1 MNRFMKYAAAA
12 LAAAT
17 AVSTLGG
24 CEQLEQK
31 TPEDTVAV
39 TFGDT
44 NIMLDEVTYMIRSME
59 YTYESYFGSNI
70 CSNDMG
76 DGSGMTVGD
85 YIKQMSLSQL
95 RQTLVLNEYAEQ
107 NGIEL
112 SDAQKAKVDDAI
124 EKLKEEGED
133 YLNAVGATDE
143 LIEKTYTENAIANL
157 VYMDLVADVDTTV
170 GDDEFLRKKIAYVKL
185 TPSELTETTAAE
197 EGTTVTETESGS
209 EEEASSEAGSSEET
223 SEAGS
228 EEASSE
234 NASDEAASSEVASDE
249 ADSTEEAST
258 EKETETSTE
267 VATETETE
275 TESASDTEVVT
286 EVATEAES
294 ESESNTESDT
304 ESDTEVSNGSE
315 ESTEAETLSEEE
327 QERQDAMN
335 DAADKILKE
344 FEDGS
349 DAADFISDY
358 QNDSHFTA
366 TNSEISISEEGTAV
380 YNAAAWAL
388 STDECTIYN
397 SDDGSIYII
406 RCLDDNDEEARQ
418 SAIDSEIES
427 RKTAL
432 FEEKYSEIQDA
443 SSKFKVDQDVIDTIR
458 FTTPVYVAPTEE
470 DTTEETT
477 ENASEEAS
485 SEDASSEEASSE
497 SESESSSEEVTEESA
512 EKNTESES
520 ESEKE
525 STSEA
530 ETK

>member
-1 MNRFMKYAAAA
+1 MNRIMKYAAAA

-24 CEQLEQK
+24 CEQLEK
-31 TPEDTVAV
+31 KAPEDTVAV
-39 TFGDT
+39 SFGDT

-70 CSNDMG
+70 CGNDMG

-95 RQTLVLNEYAEQ
+95 RQTLVLNEYAKK

-112 SDAQKAKVDDAI
+112 SDDQKAKVDEAI
-124 EKLKEEGED
+124 EKLQTESED
-133 YLNAVGATDE
+133 YLDAVGATDE

-185 TPSELTETTAAE
+185 TPSELTETTAANEATTEVSSDEDSSE
-197 EGTTVTETESGS
+197 EASSIENTEAESESASKDVTTST
-209 EEEASSEAGSSEET
+209 EEASSEKAST
-223 SEAGS
+223 EAVS
-228 EEASSE
+228 TEEASSE
-234 NASDEAASSEVASDE
+234 NVSELSS
-249 ADSTEEAST
+249 EAST
-258 EKETETSTE
+258 E
-267 VATETETE
+267 
-275 TESASDTEVVT
+275 D
-286 EVATEAES
+286 
-294 ESESNTESDT
+294 
-304 ESDTEVSNGSE
+304 
-315 ESTEAETLSEEE
+315 STEAETLSEEE

-344 FEDGS
+344 FEEGN

-366 TNSEISISEEGTAV
+366 TNSEISISEDGTAV

-388 STDECTIYN
+388 ATDECTVYR

-432 FEEKYSEIQDA
+432 FSEKYAEIQDD
-443 SSKFKVDQDVIDTIR
+443 SSKFKVDEDVIDTIR
-458 FTTPVYVAPTEE
+458 FTTPVYVAPSE
-470 DTTEETT
+470 EET
-477 ENASEEAS
+477 SESETSGEETSESETGEKESTKEEKSSESDESEEAVSEAS
-485 SEDASSEEASSE
+485 SE
-497 SESESSSEEVTEESA
+497 EES
-512 EKNTESES
+512 K
-520 ESEKE
+520 
-525 STSEA
+525 
-530 ETK
+530 

>member
-1 MNRFMKYAAAA
+1 MNRIMKYAAAA

-24 CEQLEQK
+24 CEQLEK
-31 TPEDTVAV
+31 KAPEDTVAV
-39 TFGDT
+39 SFGDT

-70 CSNDMG
+70 CGNDMG

-95 RQTLVLNEYAEQ
+95 RQTLVLNEYAKK

-112 SDAQKAKVDDAI
+112 SDDQKAKVDEAI
-124 EKLKEEGED
+124 EKLQTESED
-133 YLNAVGATDE
+133 YLDAVGATDE

-197 EGTTVTETESGS
+197 EATTEV
-209 EEEASSEAGSSEET
+209 SSDEDS
-223 SEAGS
+223 S
-228 EEASSE
+228 EEASSIE
-234 NASDEAASSEVASDE
+234 N
-249 ADSTEEAST
+249 
-258 EKETETSTE
+258 
-267 VATETETE
+267 
-275 TESASDTEVVT
+275 
-286 EVATEAES
+286 TEAES
-294 ESESNTESDT
+294 ESASKDVTTSTEEAS
-304 ESDTEVSNGSE
+304 SE
-315 ESTEAETLSEEE
+315 KASTEAVSTGEASSENVSELSSEASTEDSTEVETLSEEE

-344 FEDGS
+344 FEEGN

-366 TNSEISISEEGTAV
+366 TNSEISISEDGTAV
-380 YNAAAWAL
+380 YNASAWAL
-388 STDECTIYN
+388 ATDECTVYR

-432 FEEKYSEIQDA
+432 FSEKYAEIQDD
-443 SSKFKVDQDVIDTIR
+443 SSKFKVDEDVIDTIR
-458 FTTPVYVAPTEE
+458 FTTPVYVAPSE
-470 DTTEETT
+470 EET
-477 ENASEEAS
+477 SESETSGEETSESETGEKESTKEEKSSESDESEEVVSEAS
-485 SEDASSEEASSE
+485 SE
-497 SESESSSEEVTEESA
+497 EES
-512 EKNTESES
+512 K
-520 ESEKE
+520 
-525 STSEA
+525 
-530 ETK
+530 

>member
-1 MNRFMKYAAAA
+1 MNRIMKYAAAA

-24 CEQLEQK
+24 CEQLEK
-31 TPEDTVAV
+31 KAPEDTVAV
-39 TFGDT
+39 SFGDT

-70 CSNDMG
+70 CGNDMG

-95 RQTLVLNEYAEQ
+95 RQTLVLNEYAKK

-112 SDAQKAKVDDAI
+112 SDDQKAKVDEAI
-124 EKLKEEGED
+124 EKLQTESED
-133 YLNAVGATDE
+133 YLEAVGATDE

-185 TPSELTETTAAE
+185 TPSELTETTAADE
-197 EGTTVTETESGS
+197 ATTEVSSDEDSS
-209 EEEASSEAGSSEET
+209 EEASSIENTEAESESASKDVTT
-223 SEAGS
+223 ST

-234 NASDEAASSEVASDE
+234 NASTDAASTE
-249 ADSTEEAST
+249 AVSTEEASSENVSELSSEAST
-258 EKETETSTE
+258 EDSTE
-267 VATETETE
+267 V
-275 TESASDTEVVT
+275 
-286 EVATEAES
+286 
-294 ESESNTESDT
+294 
-304 ESDTEVSNGSE
+304 
-315 ESTEAETLSEEE
+315 ETLSEEE

-344 FEDGS
+344 FEEGN

-366 TNSEISISEEGTAV
+366 TNSEISISEDGTAV
-380 YNAAAWAL
+380 YNASAWAL
-388 STDECTIYN
+388 ATDECTVYR

-432 FEEKYSEIQDA
+432 FSEKYAEIQDD
-443 SSKFKVDQDVIDTIR
+443 SSKFKVDEDVIDTIR
-458 FTTPVYVAPTEE
+458 FTTPVYIAPSE
-470 DTTEETT
+470 EET
-477 ENASEEAS
+477 SESETGEEESTKEEKSSESDESEEAVSEAS
-485 SEDASSEEASSE
+485 SE
-497 SESESSSEEVTEESA
+497 EES
-512 EKNTESES
+512 K
-520 ESEKE
+520 
-525 STSEA
+525 
-530 ETK
+530 

>member
-1 MNRFMKYAAAA
+1 MNRIMKYAAAA
-12 LAAAT
+12 LVAAT

-24 CEQLEQK
+24 CEQLEK
-31 TPEDTVAV
+31 KAPEDTVAV
-39 TFGDT
+39 SFGDT

-70 CSNDMG
+70 CGNDMG

-95 RQTLVLNEYAEQ
+95 RQTLVLNEYAKK

-112 SDAQKAKVDDAI
+112 SDDQKAKVDEAI
-124 EKLKEEGED
+124 EKLQTESED
-133 YLNAVGATDE
+133 YLDAVGATDE

-185 TPSELTETTAAE
+185 TPSELTETTAADEATTEVSSDEDSSE
-197 EGTTVTETESGS
+197 EASSIENTEAESESASKDVTTST
-209 EEEASSEAGSSEET
+209 EEASSEKAST
-223 SEAGS
+223 EAVS
-228 EEASSE
+228 TEEASSE
-234 NASDEAASSEVASDE
+234 NVSELSS
-249 ADSTEEAST
+249 EAST
-258 EKETETSTE
+258 EDSTE
-267 VATETETE
+267 V
-275 TESASDTEVVT
+275 
-286 EVATEAES
+286 
-294 ESESNTESDT
+294 
-304 ESDTEVSNGSE
+304 
-315 ESTEAETLSEEE
+315 ETLSEEE

-344 FEDGS
+344 FEEGN
-349 DAADFISDY
+349 DAADFISDC

-366 TNSEISISEEGTAV
+366 TNSEISISEDGTAV

-388 STDECTIYN
+388 ATDECTVYR

-432 FEEKYSEIQDA
+432 FSEKYAEIQDD
-443 SSKFKVDQDVIDTIR
+443 SSKFKVDEDVIDTIR
-458 FTTPVYVAPTEE
+458 FTTPVYVAPSE
-470 DTTEETT
+470 EETSESET
-477 ENASEEAS
+477 NGEETSESETNGEETSESETGGEKTSENETSEEESVKAENSSESDESEEAVSEAS
-485 SEDASSEEASSE
+485 SE
-497 SESESSSEEVTEESA
+497 EES
-512 EKNTESES
+512 K
-520 ESEKE
+520 
-525 STSEA
+525 
-530 ETK
+530 

>member
-1 MNRFMKYAAAA
+1 MNRIMKYAAAA

-24 CEQLEQK
+24 CEQLEK
-31 TPEDTVAV
+31 KAPEDTVAV
-39 TFGDT
+39 SFGDT

-95 RQTLVLNEYAEQ
+95 RQTLVLNEYAKK

-112 SDAQKAKVDDAI
+112 SDDQKAKVDEAI
-124 EKLKEEGED
+124 EKLQTEAED
-133 YLNAVGATDE
+133 YLDAVGATDE

-185 TPSELTETTAAE
+185 TPSELTETTAAAEVTTEASSE
-197 EGTTVTETESGS
+197 EESSEEVSSIENTESES
-209 EEEASSEAGSSEET
+209 ASKDATTSTEEASSEKASTKAVST
-223 SEAGS
+223 

-234 NASDEAASSEVASDE
+234 KASELSSED
-249 ADSTEEAST
+249 
-258 EKETETSTE
+258 
-267 VATETETE
+267 
-275 TESASDTEVVT
+275 
-286 EVATEAES
+286 
-294 ESESNTESDT
+294 
-304 ESDTEVSNGSE
+304 
-315 ESTEAETLSEEE
+315 STEAETLSEEE

-335 DAADKILKE
+335 DAADKILKA
-344 FEDGS
+344 FEEGN

-366 TNSEISISEEGTAV
+366 TNSEISISEDGTAV

-388 STDECTIYN
+388 ATDECTVYR

-427 RKTAL
+427 RKTSL
-432 FEEKYSEIQDA
+432 FSEKYAEIQND
-443 SSKFKVDQDVIDTIR
+443 SSKFKVDEDVIDTIR
-458 FTTPVYVAPTEE
+458 FTTPVYVAPSE
-470 DTTEETT
+470 EETSESET
-477 ENASEEAS
+477 SGEEISESETGEEEISESETSEEESTKA
-485 SEDASSEEASSE
+485 EKSSE
-497 SESESSSEEVTEESA
+497 SEETKEAVSETSSQ
-512 EKNTESES
+512 
-520 ESEKE
+520 SEKE
-525 STSEA
+525 S
-530 ETK
+530 K

>member
-1 MNRFMKYAAAA
+1 MNRIMKYAAAA

-24 CEQLEQK
+24 CEQLEK
-31 TPEDTVAV
+31 KAPEDTVAV
-39 TFGDT
+39 SFGDT
-44 NIMLDEVTYMIRSME
+44 NIMLDEITYMIRSME

-70 CSNDMG
+70 CGNDMG

-95 RQTLVLNEYAEQ
+95 RQTLVLNEYAKK

-112 SDAQKAKVDDAI
+112 SDDQKAKVDEAI
-124 EKLKEEGED
+124 EKLQTESED
-133 YLNAVGATDE
+133 YLEAVGATDE

-185 TPSELTETTAAE
+185 TPSELTETTAADGATTEVSSDEDSSE
-197 EGTTVTETESGS
+197 ESSSIENTEAESESASKDVTTST
-209 EEEASSEAGSSEET
+209 EEASSEKAST
-223 SEAGS
+223 

-234 NASDEAASSEVASDE
+234 NVSELSS
-249 ADSTEEAST
+249 EAST
-258 EKETETSTE
+258 E
-267 VATETETE
+267 
-275 TESASDTEVVT
+275 D
-286 EVATEAES
+286 
-294 ESESNTESDT
+294 
-304 ESDTEVSNGSE
+304 
-315 ESTEAETLSEEE
+315 STEAETLSEEE

-344 FEDGS
+344 FEEGN

-366 TNSEISISEEGTAV
+366 TNSEISISEDGTAV

-388 STDECTIYN
+388 ATDECTVYR

-432 FEEKYSEIQDA
+432 FSEKYAEIQDD
-443 SSKFKVDQDVIDTIR
+443 SSKFKVDEDVIDTIR
-458 FTTPVYVAPTEE
+458 FTTPVYVAPSE
-470 DTTEETT
+470 EETSESET
-477 ENASEEAS
+477 NGEETSESETGGEKTSENETSEEESVKAENSSESDESEEAVSEAS
-485 SEDASSEEASSE
+485 SE
-497 SESESSSEEVTEESA
+497 EES
-512 EKNTESES
+512 K
-520 ESEKE
+520 
-525 STSEA
+525 
-530 ETK
+530 

>member
-1 MNRFMKYAAAA
+1 MNRIMKYAAAA

-24 CEQLEQK
+24 CEQLEK
-31 TPEDTVAV
+31 KAPEDTVAV
-39 TFGDT
+39 SFGDT

-70 CSNDMG
+70 CGNDMG

-95 RQTLVLNEYAEQ
+95 RQTLVLNEYAKK

-112 SDAQKAKVDDAI
+112 SDDQKAKVDEAI
-124 EKLKEEGED
+124 EKLQTESED
-133 YLNAVGATDE
+133 YLDAVGATDE

-185 TPSELTETTAAE
+185 TPSELTETTAANEATTEVSSDEDSSE
-197 EGTTVTETESGS
+197 EASSIENTEAESESASKDVTTST
-209 EEEASSEAGSSEET
+209 EEASSEKAST
-223 SEAGS
+223 

-234 NASDEAASSEVASDE
+234 NVSELSS
-249 ADSTEEAST
+249 EAST
-258 EKETETSTE
+258 E
-267 VATETETE
+267 
-275 TESASDTEVVT
+275 D
-286 EVATEAES
+286 
-294 ESESNTESDT
+294 
-304 ESDTEVSNGSE
+304 
-315 ESTEAETLSEEE
+315 STEAETLSEEE

-335 DAADKILKE
+335 DVADKILKE
-344 FEDGS
+344 FEEGN

-366 TNSEISISEEGTAV
+366 TNSEISISEDGTAV

-388 STDECTIYN
+388 ATDECTVYR

-432 FEEKYSEIQDA
+432 FSEKYAEIQDD
-443 SSKFKVDQDVIDTIR
+443 SSKFKVDEDVIDTIR
-458 FTTPVYVAPTEE
+458 FTTPVYVAPSE
-470 DTTEETT
+470 EET
-477 ENASEEAS
+477 SESETSGEETSESETGEKESTKEEKSSESDESKEVVSEAS
-485 SEDASSEEASSE
+485 SE
-497 SESESSSEEVTEESA
+497 EES
-512 EKNTESES
+512 K
-520 ESEKE
+520 
-525 STSEA
+525 
-530 ETK
+530 

>member
-1 MNRFMKYAAAA
+1 MNRIMKYAAAA

-24 CEQLEQK
+24 CEQLEK
-31 TPEDTVAV
+31 KAPEDTVAV
-39 TFGDT
+39 SFGDT
-44 NIMLDEVTYMIRSME
+44 NIMLDEITYMIRSME

-70 CSNDMG
+70 CGNDMG

-95 RQTLVLNEYAEQ
+95 RQTLVLNEYAKK

-112 SDAQKAKVDDAI
+112 SDDQKAKVDEAI
-124 EKLKEEGED
+124 EKLQTESED
-133 YLNAVGATDE
+133 YLEAVGATDE

-185 TPSELTETTAAE
+185 TPSELTETTAADGATTEVSSDEDSSE
-197 EGTTVTETESGS
+197 EASSIENTEAESESASKDVTTST
-209 EEEASSEAGSSEET
+209 EEASSEKAST
-223 SEAGS
+223 

-234 NASDEAASSEVASDE
+234 NVSELSS
-249 ADSTEEAST
+249 EAST
-258 EKETETSTE
+258 E
-267 VATETETE
+267 
-275 TESASDTEVVT
+275 D
-286 EVATEAES
+286 
-294 ESESNTESDT
+294 
-304 ESDTEVSNGSE
+304 
-315 ESTEAETLSEEE
+315 STEAETLSEEE

-344 FEDGS
+344 FEEGN

-366 TNSEISISEEGTAV
+366 TNSEISISEDGTAV
-380 YNAAAWAL
+380 YNASAWAL
-388 STDECTIYN
+388 ATDECTVYR

-432 FEEKYSEIQDA
+432 FSEKYAEIQDD
-443 SSKFKVDQDVIDTIR
+443 SSKFKVDEDVIDTIR
-458 FTTPVYVAPTEE
+458 FTTPVYVAPSE
-470 DTTEETT
+470 EET
-477 ENASEEAS
+477 SESETGEKESTKEEKSSESDESEEAVSEAS
-485 SEDASSEEASSE
+485 SE
-497 SESESSSEEVTEESA
+497 EES
-512 EKNTESES
+512 K
-520 ESEKE
+520 
-525 STSEA
+525 
-530 ETK
+530 

>member
-1 MNRFMKYAAAA
+1 MNRIMKYAAAA

-24 CEQLEQK
+24 CEQLEK
-31 TPEDTVAV
+31 KAPEDTVAV
-39 TFGDT
+39 SFGDT

-70 CSNDMG
+70 CGNDMG

-95 RQTLVLNEYAEQ
+95 RQTLVLNEYAKK

-112 SDAQKAKVDDAI
+112 SDDQKAKVDEAI
-124 EKLKEEGED
+124 EKLQTESED
-133 YLNAVGATDE
+133 YLEAVGATDE

-185 TPSELTETTAAE
+185 TPSELTETTAADE
-197 EGTTVTETESGS
+197 ATTEVSSDEDSS
-209 EEEASSEAGSSEET
+209 EEASSIENTEAESESASKDVTT
-223 SEAGS
+223 ST

-234 NASDEAASSEVASDE
+234 NASTDAASTE
-249 ADSTEEAST
+249 AVSTEEASS
-258 EKETETSTE
+258 ENVSKLSSEASTE
-267 VATETETE
+267 
-275 TESASDTEVVT
+275 D
-286 EVATEAES
+286 
-294 ESESNTESDT
+294 
-304 ESDTEVSNGSE
+304 
-315 ESTEAETLSEEE
+315 STEAETLSEEE

-344 FEDGS
+344 FEEGN

-366 TNSEISISEEGTAV
+366 TNSEISISEDGTAV

-388 STDECTIYN
+388 ATDECTVYR

-432 FEEKYSEIQDA
+432 FSEKYAEIQDD
-443 SSKFKVDQDVIDTIR
+443 SSKFKVDEDVIDTIR
-458 FTTPVYVAPTEE
+458 FTTPVYVAPSE
-470 DTTEETT
+470 EET
-477 ENASEEAS
+477 SESETSGEETSESETGEEESTKEEKSSESDESEEAVSEAS
-485 SEDASSEEASSE
+485 SE
-497 SESESSSEEVTEESA
+497 EES
-512 EKNTESES
+512 K
-520 ESEKE
+520 
-525 STSEA
+525 
-530 ETK
+530 

>member
-1 MNRFMKYAAAA
+1 MNRIMKYAAAA

-24 CEQLEQK
+24 CEQLEK
-31 TPEDTVAV
+31 KAPEDTVAV
-39 TFGDT
+39 SFGDT

-70 CSNDMG
+70 CGNDMG

-95 RQTLVLNEYAEQ
+95 RQTLVLNEYAKK

-112 SDAQKAKVDDAI
+112 SDDQKAKVDEAI
-124 EKLKEEGED
+124 EKLQTESED
-133 YLNAVGATDE
+133 YLDAVGATDE

-185 TPSELTETTAAE
+185 TPSELTETTAANEATTEVSSDEDSSE
-197 EGTTVTETESGS
+197 EASSIENTEAESESASKDVTTST
-209 EEEASSEAGSSEET
+209 EEASSEKAST
-223 SEAGS
+223 

-234 NASDEAASSEVASDE
+234 NVSELSS
-249 ADSTEEAST
+249 EAST
-258 EKETETSTE
+258 E
-267 VATETETE
+267 
-275 TESASDTEVVT
+275 D
-286 EVATEAES
+286 
-294 ESESNTESDT
+294 
-304 ESDTEVSNGSE
+304 
-315 ESTEAETLSEEE
+315 STEAETLSEEE

-344 FEDGS
+344 FEEGN

-366 TNSEISISEEGTAV
+366 TNSEISISEDGTAV
-380 YNAAAWAL
+380 YNASAWAL
-388 STDECTIYN
+388 ATDECTVYR

-432 FEEKYSEIQDA
+432 FSEKYAEIQDD
-443 SSKFKVDQDVIDTIR
+443 SSKFKVDEDVIDTIR
-458 FTTPVYVAPTEE
+458 FTTPVYVAPSE
-470 DTTEETT
+470 EET
-477 ENASEEAS
+477 SESETSGEETSESETGEKESTKEEKSSESDESEEAVSEAS
-485 SEDASSEEASSE
+485 SE
-497 SESESSSEEVTEESA
+497 EES
-512 EKNTESES
+512 K
-520 ESEKE
+520 
-525 STSEA
+525 
-530 ETK
+530 

>member
-1 MNRFMKYAAAA
+1 MNRIMKYAAAA

-24 CEQLEQK
+24 CEQLEK
-31 TPEDTVAV
+31 KAPEDTVAV
-39 TFGDT
+39 SFGDT

-70 CSNDMG
+70 CGNDMG

-95 RQTLVLNEYAEQ
+95 RQTLVLNEYAKK

-112 SDAQKAKVDDAI
+112 SDDQKAKVDEAI
-124 EKLKEEGED
+124 EKLQTESED
-133 YLNAVGATDE
+133 YLEAVGATDE

-185 TPSELTETTAAE
+185 TPSELTETTAADE
-197 EGTTVTETESGS
+197 ATTEVSSDEDSS
-209 EEEASSEAGSSEET
+209 EEASSIENTEAESESASKDVTT
-223 SEAGS
+223 ST

-234 NASDEAASSEVASDE
+234 NASTDAASTE
-249 ADSTEEAST
+249 AVSTEEASSENVSELSSEAST
-258 EKETETSTE
+258 EDSTE
-267 VATETETE
+267 V
-275 TESASDTEVVT
+275 
-286 EVATEAES
+286 
-294 ESESNTESDT
+294 
-304 ESDTEVSNGSE
+304 
-315 ESTEAETLSEEE
+315 ETLSEEE

-344 FEDGS
+344 FEEGN

-366 TNSEISISEEGTAV
+366 TNSEISISEDGTAV

-388 STDECTIYN
+388 ATDECTVYR

-432 FEEKYSEIQDA
+432 FSEKYAEIQDD
-443 SSKFKVDQDVIDTIR
+443 SSKFKVDEGVIDTIR
-458 FTTPVYVAPTEE
+458 FTTPVYVAPSE
-470 DTTEETT
+470 EET
-477 ENASEEAS
+477 SESETSGEETSESETGEEESTKEEKSSESDESEEAVSEAS
-485 SEDASSEEASSE
+485 SE
-497 SESESSSEEVTEESA
+497 EES
-512 EKNTESES
+512 K
-520 ESEKE
+520 
-525 STSEA
+525 
-530 ETK
+530 

>member
-1 MNRFMKYAAAA
+1 MNRIMKYAAAA

-24 CEQLEQK
+24 CEQLEK
-31 TPEDTVAV
+31 KAPEDTVAV
-39 TFGDT
+39 SFGDT

-70 CSNDMG
+70 CGNDMG

-95 RQTLVLNEYAEQ
+95 RQTLVLNEYAKK

-112 SDAQKAKVDDAI
+112 SDDQKAKVDEAI
-124 EKLKEEGED
+124 EKLQTESED
-133 YLNAVGATDE
+133 YLEAVGATDE

-185 TPSELTETTAAE
+185 TPSELTETTAADEATTEVSSDEDSSE
-197 EGTTVTETESGS
+197 EASSIENTEAESESASKDVTTST
-209 EEEASSEAGSSEET
+209 EEASSEKAST
-223 SEAGS
+223 EAVS
-228 EEASSE
+228 TEEASSE
-234 NASDEAASSEVASDE
+234 NVSKLSS
-249 ADSTEEAST
+249 EAST
-258 EKETETSTE
+258 E
-267 VATETETE
+267 
-275 TESASDTEVVT
+275 D
-286 EVATEAES
+286 
-294 ESESNTESDT
+294 
-304 ESDTEVSNGSE
+304 
-315 ESTEAETLSEEE
+315 STEAETLSEEE

-344 FEDGS
+344 FEEGN

-366 TNSEISISEEGTAV
+366 TNSEISISEDGTAV

-388 STDECTIYN
+388 STDECTVYK

-432 FEEKYSEIQDA
+432 FSEKYAEIQEE
-443 SSKFKVDQDVIDTIR
+443 SSKFKVDEDVIDTIR
-458 FTTPVYVAPTEE
+458 FTTPVYVAPSE
-470 DTTEETT
+470 EETSESET
-477 ENASEEAS
+477 GEEESTKEEKSSESDESEEAV
-485 SEDASSEEASSE
+485 SEASSEEAS
-497 SESESSSEEVTEESA
+497 
-512 EKNTESES
+512 K
-520 ESEKE
+520 
-525 STSEA
+525 
-530 ETK
+530 

>member
-1 MNRFMKYAAAA
+1 MNRIMKYAAAA

-24 CEQLEQK
+24 CEQLEK
-31 TPEDTVAV
+31 KAPEDTVAV
-39 TFGDT
+39 SFGDT

-70 CSNDMG
+70 CGNDMG

-95 RQTLVLNEYAEQ
+95 RQTLVLNEYAKK

-112 SDAQKAKVDDAI
+112 SDDQKAKVDEAI
-124 EKLKEEGED
+124 EKLQTESED
-133 YLNAVGATDE
+133 YLDAVGATDE

-185 TPSELTETTAAE
+185 TPSELTETTAADEATTEVSSDEDSSE
-197 EGTTVTETESGS
+197 EAYSIENTEVESESASKDVTIST
-209 EEEASSEAGSSEET
+209 EEASSEKAST
-223 SEAGS
+223 EAVSTG
-228 EEASSE
+228 EASSE
-234 NASDEAASSEVASDE
+234 NVSKLSS
-249 ADSTEEAST
+249 EAST
-258 EKETETSTE
+258 EDSTE
-267 VATETETE
+267 V
-275 TESASDTEVVT
+275 
-286 EVATEAES
+286 
-294 ESESNTESDT
+294 
-304 ESDTEVSNGSE
+304 
-315 ESTEAETLSEEE
+315 ETLSEEE

-344 FEDGS
+344 FEEGN

-366 TNSEISISEEGTAV
+366 TNSEISISEDGTAV
-380 YNAAAWAL
+380 YNASAWAL
-388 STDECTIYN
+388 ATDECTVYR

-427 RKTAL
+427 RKTEL
-432 FEEKYSEIQDA
+432 FSEKYAEIQDD
-443 SSKFKVDQDVIDTIR
+443 SSKFKVDEDVIDTIR
-458 FTTPVYVAPTEE
+458 FTTPVYVAPSE
-470 DTTEETT
+470 EET
-477 ENASEEAS
+477 SESETSGEETSESETGEEESTKEEKSSESDESEEAVSEAS
-485 SEDASSEEASSE
+485 SE
-497 SESESSSEEVTEESA
+497 EES
-512 EKNTESES
+512 K
-520 ESEKE
+520 
-525 STSEA
+525 
-530 ETK
+530 

>member
-1 MNRFMKYAAAA
+1 MNRIMKYAAAA

-24 CEQLEQK
+24 CEQLEK
-31 TPEDTVAV
+31 KAPEDTVAV
-39 TFGDT
+39 SFGDT

-95 RQTLVLNEYAEQ
+95 RQTLVLNEYAKK

-112 SDAQKAKVDDAI
+112 SDDQKAKVDEAI
-124 EKLKEEGED
+124 EKLQTEAED
-133 YLNAVGATDE
+133 YLDAVGATDE

-185 TPSELTETTAAE
+185 TPSELTETTAAAEATTEASSDEGSSE
-197 EGTTVTETESGS
+197 EASSVENTEIESIS
-209 EEEASSEAGSSEET
+209 KDDETSTEEASSEKAST
-223 SEAGS
+223 EAVS
-228 EEASSE
+228 TEAVSTEEASSE
-234 NASDEAASSEVASDE
+234 KASELSS
-249 ADSTEEAST
+249 EAST
-258 EKETETSTE
+258 EDSTE
-267 VATETETE
+267 
-275 TESASDTEVVT
+275 S
-286 EVATEAES
+286 
-294 ESESNTESDT
+294 
-304 ESDTEVSNGSE
+304 
-315 ESTEAETLSEEE
+315 ETLSEEE

-344 FEDGS
+344 FEEGN

-366 TNSEISISEEGTAV
+366 TNSEISISEDGTAV

-388 STDECTIYN
+388 ATDECTVYK

-406 RCLDDNDEEARQ
+406 RCIDDNDEEARQ

-432 FEEKYSEIQDA
+432 FSEKYAEIQDE
-443 SSKFKVDQDVIDTIR
+443 SSKFKVDEDVIDTIR
-458 FTTPVYVAPTEE
+458 FTTPVYVAPSE
-470 DTTEETT
+470 EETSEGET
-477 ENASEEAS
+477 SGEETSENETSEEESSKAEKSSESEESEEAVSEAS
-485 SEDASSEEASSE
+485 SE
-497 SESESSSEEVTEESA
+497 EES
-512 EKNTESES
+512 K
-520 ESEKE
+520 
-525 STSEA
+525 
-530 ETK
+530 

>member
-1 MNRFMKYAAAA
+1 MNRIMKYAAAA

-24 CEQLEQK
+24 CEQLEK
-31 TPEDTVAV
+31 KAPEDTVAV
-39 TFGDT
+39 SFGDT
-44 NIMLDEVTYMIRSME
+44 NIMLDEITYMIRSME

-70 CSNDMG
+70 CGNDMG

-95 RQTLVLNEYAEQ
+95 RQTLVLNEYAKK

-112 SDAQKAKVDDAI
+112 SDDQKAKVDEAI
-124 EKLKEEGED
+124 EKLQTESED
-133 YLNAVGATDE
+133 YLEAVGATDE

-185 TPSELTETTAAE
+185 TPSELTETTAADE
-197 EGTTVTETESGS
+197 ATTEVSSDEDSS
-209 EEEASSEAGSSEET
+209 EEASSIENTEAESESASKDVTT
-223 SEAGS
+223 ST

-234 NASDEAASSEVASDE
+234 NASTDAV
-249 ADSTEEAST
+249 STEEASSENVSELSSEAST
-258 EKETETSTE
+258 EDSTE
-267 VATETETE
+267 V
-275 TESASDTEVVT
+275 
-286 EVATEAES
+286 
-294 ESESNTESDT
+294 
-304 ESDTEVSNGSE
+304 
-315 ESTEAETLSEEE
+315 ETLSEEE

-344 FEDGS
+344 FEEGN

-366 TNSEISISEEGTAV
+366 TNSEISISEDGTAV

-388 STDECTIYN
+388 ATDECTVYR

-432 FEEKYSEIQDA
+432 FSEKYAEIQDD
-443 SSKFKVDQDVIDTIR
+443 SSKFKVDEDVIDTIR
-458 FTTPVYVAPTEE
+458 FTTPVYVAPSE
-470 DTTEETT
+470 EET
-477 ENASEEAS
+477 
-485 SEDASSEEASSE
+485 SE
-497 SESESSSEEVTEESA
+497 SETSGEET
-512 EKNTESES
+512 SES
-520 ESEKE
+520 ETGEKE
-525 STSEA
+525 STKEEKSSESD
-530 ETK
+530 ESKEVVSEVSSEEESK

>member
-31 TPEDTVAV
+31 TPQDTVAV

-44 NIMLDEVTYMIRSME
+44 NVMLDEVTYMIRAME

-95 RQTLVLNEYAEQ
+95 RQTLVLNEYAQQ

-112 SDAQKAKVDDAI
+112 SDAQKTKVDEAI

-133 YLNAVGATDE
+133 YLNAIGATDE

-157 VYMDLVADVDTTV
+157 VYMELVADVDTTV

-197 EGTTVTETESGS
+197 DSTTMLETESGS
-209 EEEASSEAGSSEET
+209 DEET
-223 SEAGS
+223 SETGLEETPS
-228 EEASSE
+228 EHI
-234 NASDEAASSEVASDE
+234 SDEAASGED
-249 ADSTEEAST
+249 DTEEVSA
-258 EKETETSTE
+258 EKETER
-267 VATETETE
+267 
-275 TESASDTEVVT
+275 ASDTEAVS
-286 EVATEAES
+286 EAG
-294 ESESNTESDT
+294 N
-304 ESDTEVSNGSE
+304 ESDTEVLNGFE

-327 QERQDAMN
+327 KERQDAMN
-335 DAADKILKE
+335 AAADEILKQ

-388 STDECTIYN
+388 STDECTVYN

-443 SSKFKVDQDVIDTIR
+443 SSKFKVDQDVLDAIR

-470 DTTEETT
+470 DTTEAGT
-477 ENASEEAS
+477 EDESEEAS
-485 SEDASSEEASSE
+485 FGESSSE
-497 SESESSSEEVTEESA
+497 SESESSSEDAA
-512 EKNTESES
+512 EDNTEFESKSEM
-520 ESEKE
+520 E

>member
-1 MNRFMKYAAAA
+1 MNRIMKYAAAA

-24 CEQLEQK
+24 CEQLEK
-31 TPEDTVAV
+31 KAPEDTVAV
-39 TFGDT
+39 SFGDT

-95 RQTLVLNEYAEQ
+95 RQTLVLNEYAKK

-112 SDAQKAKVDDAI
+112 SDDQKAKVDEAI
-124 EKLKEEGED
+124 EKLQTESED
-133 YLNAVGATDE
+133 YLDAVGATDE

-185 TPSELTETTAAE
+185 TPSELTETTAAAE
-197 EGTTVTETESGS
+197 ATT
-209 EEEASSEAGSSEET
+209 EASSDEGSSEE
-223 SEAGS
+223 
-228 EEASSE
+228 SSSVE
-234 NASDEAASSEVASDE
+234 N
-249 ADSTEEAST
+249 
-258 EKETETSTE
+258 
-267 VATETETE
+267 
-275 TESASDTEVVT
+275 
-286 EVATEAES
+286 TEAES
-294 ESESNTESDT
+294 ESASKDVMTSTEEASSEKASTEEASSEKASELSSEALTEDSTES
-304 ESDTEVSNGSE
+304 
-315 ESTEAETLSEEE
+315 ETLSEEE

-344 FEDGS
+344 FEEGN

-366 TNSEISISEEGTAV
+366 TNSEISISEDGTAV

-388 STDECTIYN
+388 ATDECTVYK

-406 RCLDDNDEEARQ
+406 RCIDDNDEEARQ

-432 FEEKYSEIQDA
+432 FSEKYAEIQDE
-443 SSKFKVDQDVIDTIR
+443 SSKFKVDEDVIDTIR
-458 FTTPVYVAPTEE
+458 FTTPVYVAPSEEETSEGETSGEETSENETSEEESSKAEKSSESDETEE
-470 DTTEETT
+470 
-477 ENASEEAS
+477 AVSEV
-485 SEDASSEEASSE
+485 SSEEE
-497 SESESSSEEVTEESA
+497 S
-512 EKNTESES
+512 K
-520 ESEKE
+520 
-525 STSEA
+525 
-530 ETK
+530 

>member
-1 MNRFMKYAAAA
+1 MNRIMKYAAAA

-24 CEQLEQK
+24 CEQLEK
-31 TPEDTVAV
+31 KAPEDTVAV
-39 TFGDT
+39 SFGDT
-44 NIMLDEVTYMIRSME
+44 NIMLDEITYMIRSME

-70 CSNDMG
+70 CGNDMG

-95 RQTLVLNEYAEQ
+95 RQTLVLNEYAKK

-112 SDAQKAKVDDAI
+112 SDDQKAKVDEAI
-124 EKLKEEGED
+124 EKLQTESED
-133 YLNAVGATDE
+133 YLEAVGATDE

-185 TPSELTETTAAE
+185 TPSELTETTAADE
-197 EGTTVTETESGS
+197 ATTEV
-209 EEEASSEAGSSEET
+209 SSDEDS
-223 SEAGS
+223 S
-228 EEASSE
+228 EEASSIE
-234 NASDEAASSEVASDE
+234 N
-249 ADSTEEAST
+249 
-258 EKETETSTE
+258 
-267 VATETETE
+267 
-275 TESASDTEVVT
+275 
-286 EVATEAES
+286 TEAES
-294 ESESNTESDT
+294 ESVSKDVTTSTEEAS
-304 ESDTEVSNGSE
+304 SE
-315 ESTEAETLSEEE
+315 KASTEAVSTGEASSENVSKLSSEASTEDSTEVETLSEEE

-344 FEDGS
+344 FEEGN

-366 TNSEISISEEGTAV
+366 TNSEISISEDGTAV

-388 STDECTIYN
+388 ATDECTVYR

-432 FEEKYSEIQDA
+432 FSEKYAEIQDD
-443 SSKFKVDQDVIDTIR
+443 SSKFKVDEDVIDTIR
-458 FTTPVYVAPTEE
+458 FTTPVYVAPSE
-470 DTTEETT
+470 EETSESET
-477 ENASEEAS
+477 SGEETSESETGEEESTKEEKSSESDESEEAVSEAYSEEAS
-485 SEDASSEEASSE
+485 
-497 SESESSSEEVTEESA
+497 
-512 EKNTESES
+512 K
-520 ESEKE
+520 
-525 STSEA
+525 
-530 ETK
+530 

>member
-1 MNRFMKYAAAA
+1 MNRIMKYAAAA

-24 CEQLEQK
+24 CEQLEK
-31 TPEDTVAV
+31 KAPEDTVAV
-39 TFGDT
+39 SFGDT
-44 NIMLDEVTYMIRSME
+44 NIMLDEITYMIRSME

-70 CSNDMG
+70 CGNDMG

-95 RQTLVLNEYAEQ
+95 RQTLVLNEYAKK

-112 SDAQKAKVDDAI
+112 SDDQKAKVDEAI
-124 EKLKEEGED
+124 EKLQTESED
-133 YLNAVGATDE
+133 YLEAVGATDE

-185 TPSELTETTAAE
+185 TPSELTETTAADE
-197 EGTTVTETESGS
+197 ATTEVSSDEDSS
-209 EEEASSEAGSSEET
+209 EEASSIENTEAESESASKGVTT
-223 SEAGS
+223 ST

-234 NASDEAASSEVASDE
+234 NASTDAV
-249 ADSTEEAST
+249 STEEASSENVSELSSEAST
-258 EKETETSTE
+258 EDSTE
-267 VATETETE
+267 V
-275 TESASDTEVVT
+275 
-286 EVATEAES
+286 
-294 ESESNTESDT
+294 
-304 ESDTEVSNGSE
+304 
-315 ESTEAETLSEEE
+315 ETLSEEE

-344 FEDGS
+344 FEEGN

-366 TNSEISISEEGTAV
+366 TNSEISISEDGTAV
-380 YNAAAWAL
+380 YNASAWAL
-388 STDECTIYN
+388 ATDECTVYR

-432 FEEKYSEIQDA
+432 FSEKYAEIQDD
-443 SSKFKVDQDVIDTIR
+443 SSKFKVDEDVIDTIR
-458 FTTPVYVAPTEE
+458 FTTPVYVAPSE
-470 DTTEETT
+470 EET
-477 ENASEEAS
+477 SESETSGEETSESETGEEESTKEEKSSESDESEEAVSEAS
-485 SEDASSEEASSE
+485 SE
-497 SESESSSEEVTEESA
+497 EES
-512 EKNTESES
+512 K
-520 ESEKE
+520 
-525 STSEA
+525 
-530 ETK
+530 

>member
-1 MNRFMKYAAAA
+1 MNRIMKYAAAA
-12 LAAAT
+12 LVAAT

-24 CEQLEQK
+24 CEQLEK
-31 TPEDTVAV
+31 KAPEDTVAV
-39 TFGDT
+39 SFGDT
-44 NIMLDEVTYMIRSME
+44 NIMLDEITYMIRSME

-70 CSNDMG
+70 CGNDMG

-95 RQTLVLNEYAEQ
+95 RQTLVLNEYAKK

-112 SDAQKAKVDDAI
+112 SDDQKAKVDEAI
-124 EKLKEEGED
+124 EKLQTESED
-133 YLNAVGATDE
+133 YLEAVGATDE

-185 TPSELTETTAAE
+185 TPSELTETTAADEATTEVSSDEDSSE
-197 EGTTVTETESGS
+197 EASSIENTEAESESASKDVTTST
-209 EEEASSEAGSSEET
+209 EEASSEKAST
-223 SEAGS
+223 EAVS
-228 EEASSE
+228 TEEASSE
-234 NASDEAASSEVASDE
+234 NVSELSS
-249 ADSTEEAST
+249 EAST
-258 EKETETSTE
+258 EDSTE
-267 VATETETE
+267 V
-275 TESASDTEVVT
+275 
-286 EVATEAES
+286 
-294 ESESNTESDT
+294 
-304 ESDTEVSNGSE
+304 
-315 ESTEAETLSEEE
+315 ETLSEEE

-344 FEDGS
+344 FEEGN

-366 TNSEISISEEGTAV
+366 TNSEISISEDGTAV

-388 STDECTIYN
+388 STDECTVYK

-432 FEEKYSEIQDA
+432 FSEKYAEIQDD
-443 SSKFKVDQDVIDTIR
+443 SSKFKVDEDVIDTIR
-458 FTTPVYVAPTEE
+458 FTTPVYVAPSE
-470 DTTEETT
+470 EET
-477 ENASEEAS
+477 SESETSGEETSESETGEKESTKEEKSSESDESEEVVSEAS
-485 SEDASSEEASSE
+485 SE
-497 SESESSSEEVTEESA
+497 EES
-512 EKNTESES
+512 K
-520 ESEKE
+520 
-525 STSEA
+525 
-530 ETK
+530 

>member
-1 MNRFMKYAAAA
+1 MNRIMKYAAAA

-24 CEQLEQK
+24 CEQLEK
-31 TPEDTVAV
+31 KAPEDTVAV
-39 TFGDT
+39 SFGDT

-70 CSNDMG
+70 CGNDMG

-95 RQTLVLNEYAEQ
+95 RQTLVLNEYAKK

-112 SDAQKAKVDDAI
+112 SDDQKAKVDEAI
-124 EKLKEEGED
+124 EKLQTEAED
-133 YLNAVGATDE
+133 YLDAVGATDE

-185 TPSELTETTAAE
+185 TPSELTETTAAAEATTEASSDEGSSE
-197 EGTTVTETESGS
+197 ESSSVENTETESIS
-209 EEEASSEAGSSEET
+209 KDDETSTEEASSEKAST
-223 SEAGS
+223 

-234 NASDEAASSEVASDE
+234 KTSELSS
-249 ADSTEEAST
+249 
-258 EKETETSTE
+258 
-267 VATETETE
+267 
-275 TESASDTEVVT
+275 
-286 EVATEAES
+286 
-294 ESESNTESDT
+294 ESDT
-304 ESDTEVSNGSE
+304 EASN
-315 ESTEAETLSEEE
+315 ESETLSEEE

-344 FEDGS
+344 FEEGN

-366 TNSEISISEEGTAV
+366 TNSEISISEDGTAV

-388 STDECTIYN
+388 ATDECTVYR

-432 FEEKYSEIQDA
+432 FSEKYAEIQDD
-443 SSKFKVDQDVIDTIR
+443 SSKFKVDEDVIDTIR
-458 FTTPVYVAPTEE
+458 FTTPVYVAPSE
-470 DTTEETT
+470 EET
-477 ENASEEAS
+477 SESETSGEETSESETGEEESTKEEKSSESDESEEAVSEAS
-485 SEDASSEEASSE
+485 SE
-497 SESESSSEEVTEESA
+497 EES
-512 EKNTESES
+512 K
-520 ESEKE
+520 
-525 STSEA
+525 
-530 ETK
+530 

>member
-1 MNRFMKYAAAA
+1 MNRIMKYAAAA

-24 CEQLEQK
+24 CEQLEK
-31 TPEDTVAV
+31 KAPEDTVAV
-39 TFGDT
+39 SFGDT

-70 CSNDMG
+70 CGNDMG

-95 RQTLVLNEYAEQ
+95 RQTLVLNEYAKK

-112 SDAQKAKVDDAI
+112 SDDQKAKLDEAI
-124 EKLKEEGED
+124 EKLQTESED
-133 YLNAVGATDE
+133 YLEAVGATDE

-185 TPSELTETTAAE
+185 TPSELTETTAAAEATTEASSDEGSSE
-197 EGTTVTETESGS
+197 ESSSVENTETESIS
-209 EEEASSEAGSSEET
+209 KDDETSTEEASSEKAST
-223 SEAGS
+223 

-234 NASDEAASSEVASDE
+234 KASELSS
-249 ADSTEEAST
+249 EAST
-258 EKETETSTE
+258 E
-267 VATETETE
+267 
-275 TESASDTEVVT
+275 D
-286 EVATEAES
+286 
-294 ESESNTESDT
+294 
-304 ESDTEVSNGSE
+304 
-315 ESTEAETLSEEE
+315 STEAETLSEEE

-344 FEDGS
+344 FEEGN

-366 TNSEISISEEGTAV
+366 TNSEISISEDGTAV

-388 STDECTIYN
+388 ATDECTVYK

-406 RCLDDNDEEARQ
+406 RCIDDNDEEARQ

-432 FEEKYSEIQDA
+432 FSEKYAEIQDE
-443 SSKFKVDQDVIDTIR
+443 SSKFKVDEDVIDTIR
-458 FTTPVYVAPTEE
+458 FTTPVYVAPSEEESSEGETSGEETSENETSEEESSKAEKSSESDETEE
-470 DTTEETT
+470 
-477 ENASEEAS
+477 AVSEAS
-485 SEDASSEEASSE
+485 SE
-497 SESESSSEEVTEESA
+497 EES
-512 EKNTESES
+512 K
-520 ESEKE
+520 
-525 STSEA
+525 
-530 ETK
+530 

>member
-1 MNRFMKYAAAA
+1 MNRIMKYAAAA

-24 CEQLEQK
+24 CEQLEK
-31 TPEDTVAV
+31 KAPEDTVAV
-39 TFGDT
+39 SFGDT

-70 CSNDMG
+70 CGNDMG

-95 RQTLVLNEYAEQ
+95 RQTLVLNEYAKK

-112 SDAQKAKVDDAI
+112 SDDQKAKVDEAI
-124 EKLKEEGED
+124 EKLQTESED
-133 YLNAVGATDE
+133 YLDAVGATDE

-185 TPSELTETTAAE
+185 TPSELTETTAADEATTEVSSDEDSSE
-197 EGTTVTETESGS
+197 EASSIENTETESES
-209 EEEASSEAGSSEET
+209 VSKDVTTSTEEASSEKAST
-223 SEAGS
+223 EAVS
-228 EEASSE
+228 TEEASSE
-234 NASDEAASSEVASDE
+234 NVSEISS
-249 ADSTEEAST
+249 EAST
-258 EKETETSTE
+258 EDSTE
-267 VATETETE
+267 V
-275 TESASDTEVVT
+275 
-286 EVATEAES
+286 
-294 ESESNTESDT
+294 
-304 ESDTEVSNGSE
+304 
-315 ESTEAETLSEEE
+315 ETLSEEE

-344 FEDGS
+344 FEEGN

-366 TNSEISISEEGTAV
+366 TNSEISISEDGTAV

-388 STDECTIYN
+388 ATDECTVYR

-432 FEEKYSEIQDA
+432 FSEKYAEIQDD
-443 SSKFKVDQDVIDTIR
+443 SSKFKVDEDVIDTIR
-458 FTTPVYVAPTEE
+458 FTTPVYVAPSE
-470 DTTEETT
+470 EET
-477 ENASEEAS
+477 SESETSGEETSESETGEEESTKEEKSSESDESEEAVSEAS
-485 SEDASSEEASSE
+485 SE
-497 SESESSSEEVTEESA
+497 EES
-512 EKNTESES
+512 K
-520 ESEKE
+520 
-525 STSEA
+525 
-530 ETK
+530 

>member
-1 MNRFMKYAAAA
+1 MNRIMKYAAAA
-12 LAAAT
+12 LVAAT

-24 CEQLEQK
+24 CEQLEK
-31 TPEDTVAV
+31 KAPEDTVAV
-39 TFGDT
+39 SFGDT

-70 CSNDMG
+70 CGNDMG

-95 RQTLVLNEYAEQ
+95 RQTLVLNEYAKK

-112 SDAQKAKVDDAI
+112 SDDQKAKVDEAI
-124 EKLKEEGED
+124 EKLQTESED
-133 YLNAVGATDE
+133 YLDAVGATDE

-197 EGTTVTETESGS
+197 EATTEVSSDEDSSEEASSIENTEAESESASKDVTTST
-209 EEEASSEAGSSEET
+209 EEASSEKAST
-223 SEAGS
+223 EAVS
-228 EEASSE
+228 TEEASSE
-234 NASDEAASSEVASDE
+234 NVSELSS
-249 ADSTEEAST
+249 EAST
-258 EKETETSTE
+258 E
-267 VATETETE
+267 
-275 TESASDTEVVT
+275 D
-286 EVATEAES
+286 
-294 ESESNTESDT
+294 
-304 ESDTEVSNGSE
+304 
-315 ESTEAETLSEEE
+315 STEAETLSEEE

-344 FEDGS
+344 FEEGN

-366 TNSEISISEEGTAV
+366 TNSEISISEDGTAV
-380 YNAAAWAL
+380 YNASAWAL
-388 STDECTIYN
+388 ATDECTVYR

-432 FEEKYSEIQDA
+432 FSEKYAEIQDD
-443 SSKFKVDQDVIDTIR
+443 SSKFKVDEDVIDTIR
-458 FTTPVYVAPTEE
+458 FTTPVYVAPSE
-470 DTTEETT
+470 EET
-477 ENASEEAS
+477 SESQTSGEETSESETGEEESTKEEKSSESDESEEAVSEAS
-485 SEDASSEEASSE
+485 SE
-497 SESESSSEEVTEESA
+497 EES
-512 EKNTESES
+512 K
-520 ESEKE
+520 
-525 STSEA
+525 
-530 ETK
+530 

>member
-1 MNRFMKYAAAA
+1 MNRIMKYAAAA

-24 CEQLEQK
+24 CEQLEK
-31 TPEDTVAV
+31 KAPEDTVAV
-39 TFGDT
+39 SFGDT
-44 NIMLDEVTYMIRSME
+44 NIMLDEITYMIRSME

-70 CSNDMG
+70 CGNDMG

-95 RQTLVLNEYAEQ
+95 RQTLVLNEYAKK

-112 SDAQKAKVDDAI
+112 SDDQKAKVDEAI
-124 EKLKEEGED
+124 EKLQTESED
-133 YLNAVGATDE
+133 YLEAVGATDE

-185 TPSELTETTAAE
+185 TPSELTETTAADE
-197 EGTTVTETESGS
+197 ATTEV
-209 EEEASSEAGSSEET
+209 SSDEDS
-223 SEAGS
+223 S
-228 EEASSE
+228 EEASSIE
-234 NASDEAASSEVASDE
+234 N
-249 ADSTEEAST
+249 
-258 EKETETSTE
+258 
-267 VATETETE
+267 
-275 TESASDTEVVT
+275 
-286 EVATEAES
+286 TEAES
-294 ESESNTESDT
+294 ESVSKDVTTSTEEAS
-304 ESDTEVSNGSE
+304 SE
-315 ESTEAETLSEEE
+315 KASTEAVSTGEASSENVSKLSSEASTEDSTEVETLSEEE

-344 FEDGS
+344 FEEGN

-366 TNSEISISEEGTAV
+366 TNSEISISEDGTAV

-388 STDECTIYN
+388 ATDECTVYR

-432 FEEKYSEIQDA
+432 FSEKYAEIQDD
-443 SSKFKVDQDVIDTIR
+443 SSKFKVDEDVIDTIR
-458 FTTPVYVAPTEE
+458 FTTPVYVAPSE
-470 DTTEETT
+470 EETSESET
-477 ENASEEAS
+477 SGEETSESETGGEKTSENETSEEESVKAENSSESDESEEAVSEAS
-485 SEDASSEEASSE
+485 SE
-497 SESESSSEEVTEESA
+497 EES
-512 EKNTESES
+512 K
-520 ESEKE
+520 
-525 STSEA
+525 
-530 ETK
+530 

>member
-1 MNRFMKYAAAA
+1 MNRIMKYAAAA
-12 LAAAT
+12 LVAAT

-24 CEQLEQK
+24 CEQLEK
-31 TPEDTVAV
+31 KAPEDTVAV
-39 TFGDT
+39 SFGDT

-70 CSNDMG
+70 CGNDMG

-95 RQTLVLNEYAEQ
+95 RQTLVLNEYAKK

-112 SDAQKAKVDDAI
+112 SDDQKAKVDEAI
-124 EKLKEEGED
+124 EKLQTESED
-133 YLNAVGATDE
+133 YLDAVGATDE

-185 TPSELTETTAAE
+185 TPSELTETTAADEATTEVSSDEDSSE
-197 EGTTVTETESGS
+197 EASSIENTEAESESASKDVTTST
-209 EEEASSEAGSSEET
+209 EEASSEKAST
-223 SEAGS
+223 EAVS
-228 EEASSE
+228 TEEASSE
-234 NASDEAASSEVASDE
+234 NVSELSS
-249 ADSTEEAST
+249 EAST
-258 EKETETSTE
+258 EDSTE
-267 VATETETE
+267 V
-275 TESASDTEVVT
+275 
-286 EVATEAES
+286 
-294 ESESNTESDT
+294 
-304 ESDTEVSNGSE
+304 
-315 ESTEAETLSEEE
+315 ETLSEEE

-344 FEDGS
+344 FEEGN

-366 TNSEISISEEGTAV
+366 TNSEISISEDGTAV

-388 STDECTIYN
+388 STDECTVYK

-432 FEEKYSEIQDA
+432 FSEKYAEIQDD
-443 SSKFKVDQDVIDTIR
+443 SSKFKVDEDVIDTIR
-458 FTTPVYVAPTEE
+458 FTTPVYVAPSE
-470 DTTEETT
+470 EET
-477 ENASEEAS
+477 SESETSGEETSESETGEEESTKEEKSSESDESEEAVSEAS
-485 SEDASSEEASSE
+485 SEDE
-497 SESESSSEEVTEESA
+497 S
-512 EKNTESES
+512 K
-520 ESEKE
+520 
-525 STSEA
+525 
-530 ETK
+530 

>member
-1 MNRFMKYAAAA
+1 MNRIMKYAAAA

-24 CEQLEQK
+24 CEQLEK
-31 TPEDTVAV
+31 KAPEDTVAV
-39 TFGDT
+39 SFGDT

-95 RQTLVLNEYAEQ
+95 RQTLVLNEYAKK

-112 SDAQKAKVDDAI
+112 SDDQKAKVDEAI
-124 EKLKEEGED
+124 EKLQTEAED
-133 YLNAVGATDE
+133 YLDAVGATDE

-185 TPSELTETTAAE
+185 TPSELTETTAAAEATTEASSDEGSSE
-197 EGTTVTETESGS
+197 ESSSVENTETESIS
-209 EEEASSEAGSSEET
+209 KDDETSTEEASSEKAST
-223 SEAGS
+223 

-234 NASDEAASSEVASDE
+234 KTSELSSESD
-249 ADSTEEAST
+249 TEAST
-258 EKETETSTE
+258 ES
-267 VATETETE
+267 
-275 TESASDTEVVT
+275 
-286 EVATEAES
+286 
-294 ESESNTESDT
+294 
-304 ESDTEVSNGSE
+304 
-315 ESTEAETLSEEE
+315 ETLSEEE

-344 FEDGS
+344 FEEGN

-366 TNSEISISEEGTAV
+366 TNSEISISEDGTAV

-388 STDECTIYN
+388 ATDECTVYK

-432 FEEKYSEIQDA
+432 FSEKYAEIQDE
-443 SSKFKVDQDVIDTIR
+443 SSKFKVDEDVIDTIR
-458 FTTPVYVAPTEE
+458 FTTPVYVAPSEE
-470 DTTEETT
+470 ESSEGETSGEETS
-477 ENASEEAS
+477 ENETSEEESSKAEKSSESDKSEEAVSEAS
-485 SEDASSEEASSE
+485 SE
-497 SESESSSEEVTEESA
+497 EES
-512 EKNTESES
+512 K
-520 ESEKE
+520 
-525 STSEA
+525 
-530 ETK
+530 

>member
-1 MNRFMKYAAAA
+1 MNRIMKYAAAA

-24 CEQLEQK
+24 CEQLENK
-31 TPEDTVAV
+31 APEDTVAV
-39 TFGDT
+39 SFGDT

-95 RQTLVLNEYAEQ
+95 RQTLVLNEYAKK

-112 SDAQKAKVDDAI
+112 SDDQKAKVDEAI
-124 EKLKEEGED
+124 EKLQTEAED
-133 YLNAVGATDE
+133 YLDAVGATDE

-185 TPSELTETTAAE
+185 TPSELTETTAAAEATTEASSDEGSSE
-197 EGTTVTETESGS
+197 ESSSVENTETESIS
-209 EEEASSEAGSSEET
+209 KDDETSTEEASSEKA
-223 SEAGS
+223 
-228 EEASSE
+228 
-234 NASDEAASSEVASDE
+234 
-249 ADSTEEAST
+249 STEEAST
-258 EKETETSTE
+258 GEASSENVSKLSSEASTEDSTE
-267 VATETETE
+267 V
-275 TESASDTEVVT
+275 
-286 EVATEAES
+286 
-294 ESESNTESDT
+294 
-304 ESDTEVSNGSE
+304 
-315 ESTEAETLSEEE
+315 ETLSEEE

-344 FEDGS
+344 FEEGN

-366 TNSEISISEEGTAV
+366 TNSEISISEDGTAV

-388 STDECTIYN
+388 ATDECTVYR

-432 FEEKYSEIQDA
+432 FSEKYAEIQDD
-443 SSKFKVDQDVIDTIR
+443 SSKFKVDEDVIDTIR
-458 FTTPVYVAPTEE
+458 FTTPVYVAPSE
-470 DTTEETT
+470 EET
-477 ENASEEAS
+477 SESETSGEETSESETGEKESTKEEKSSESDESEEAVSEAS
-485 SEDASSEEASSE
+485 SE
-497 SESESSSEEVTEESA
+497 EES
-512 EKNTESES
+512 K
-520 ESEKE
+520 
-525 STSEA
+525 
-530 ETK
+530 

>member
-1 MNRFMKYAAAA
+1 MNRIMKYAAAA

-24 CEQLEQK
+24 CEQLEK
-31 TPEDTVAV
+31 KAPEDTVAV
-39 TFGDT
+39 SFGDT

-70 CSNDMG
+70 CGNDMG

-95 RQTLVLNEYAEQ
+95 RQTLVLNEYAKK

-112 SDAQKAKVDDAI
+112 SDDQKAKVDEAI
-124 EKLKEEGED
+124 EKLQTESED
-133 YLNAVGATDE
+133 YLEAVGATDE

-185 TPSELTETTAAE
+185 TPSELTETTAADE
-197 EGTTVTETESGS
+197 ATTEVSSDEDSS
-209 EEEASSEAGSSEET
+209 EEASSIENTEAESESASKDVTT
-223 SEAGS
+223 ST

-234 NASDEAASSEVASDE
+234 NASTDAASTE
-249 ADSTEEAST
+249 AVSTEEASS
-258 EKETETSTE
+258 ENVSELSSEASTE
-267 VATETETE
+267 
-275 TESASDTEVVT
+275 D
-286 EVATEAES
+286 
-294 ESESNTESDT
+294 
-304 ESDTEVSNGSE
+304 
-315 ESTEAETLSEEE
+315 STEIETLSEEE

-344 FEDGS
+344 FEEGN

-366 TNSEISISEEGTAV
+366 TNSEISISEDGTAV

-388 STDECTIYN
+388 ATDECTVYR

-432 FEEKYSEIQDA
+432 FSEKYAEIQDD
-443 SSKFKVDQDVIDTIR
+443 SSKFKVDEDVIDTIR
-458 FTTPVYVAPTEE
+458 FTTPVYVAPSE
-470 DTTEETT
+470 EET
-477 ENASEEAS
+477 SESETSGEETSESETGEEESTKEEKSSESDESEEAVSEAS
-485 SEDASSEEASSE
+485 SE
-497 SESESSSEEVTEESA
+497 EES
-512 EKNTESES
+512 K
-520 ESEKE
+520 
-525 STSEA
+525 
-530 ETK
+530 

>member
-1 MNRFMKYAAAA
+1 MNRIMKYAAAA

-24 CEQLEQK
+24 CEQLEK
-31 TPEDTVAV
+31 KAPEDTVAV
-39 TFGDT
+39 SFGDT

-70 CSNDMG
+70 CGNDMG

-95 RQTLVLNEYAEQ
+95 RQTLVLNEYAKK

-112 SDAQKAKVDDAI
+112 SDDQKAKVDEAI
-124 EKLKEEGED
+124 EKLQTESED
-133 YLNAVGATDE
+133 YLEAVGATDE

-185 TPSELTETTAAE
+185 TPSELTETTAADEATTEVSSDEDSSE
-197 EGTTVTETESGS
+197 EASSIENTEAESESASKDVTTST
-209 EEEASSEAGSSEET
+209 EEASSEKAST
-223 SEAGS
+223 EAVS
-228 EEASSE
+228 TEEASSE
-234 NASDEAASSEVASDE
+234 NVSELPS
-249 ADSTEEAST
+249 EAST
-258 EKETETSTE
+258 E
-267 VATETETE
+267 
-275 TESASDTEVVT
+275 D
-286 EVATEAES
+286 
-294 ESESNTESDT
+294 
-304 ESDTEVSNGSE
+304 
-315 ESTEAETLSEEE
+315 STEAETLSEEE

-344 FEDGS
+344 FEEGN

-366 TNSEISISEEGTAV
+366 TNSEISISEDGTAV

-388 STDECTIYN
+388 ATDECTVYR

-432 FEEKYSEIQDA
+432 FSEKYAEIQDD
-443 SSKFKVDQDVIDTIR
+443 SSKFKVDEDVIDTIR
-458 FTTPVYVAPTEE
+458 FTTPVYVAPSE
-470 DTTEETT
+470 EET
-477 ENASEEAS
+477 
-485 SEDASSEEASSE
+485 SE
-497 SESESSSEEVTEESA
+497 SETSGEET
-512 EKNTESES
+512 SES
-520 ESEKE
+520 ETGEKE
-525 STSEA
+525 STKEEKSSESD
-530 ETK
+530 ESKEVVSEVSSEEESK

>member
-1 MNRFMKYAAAA
+1 MNRIMKYAAAA

-24 CEQLEQK
+24 CEQLEK
-31 TPEDTVAV
+31 KAPEDTVAV
-39 TFGDT
+39 SFGDT

-70 CSNDMG
+70 CGNDMG

-95 RQTLVLNEYAEQ
+95 RQTLVLNEYAKK

-112 SDAQKAKVDDAI
+112 SDDQKAKVDEAI
-124 EKLKEEGED
+124 EKLQTESED
-133 YLNAVGATDE
+133 YLDAVGATDE

-185 TPSELTETTAAE
+185 TPSELTETTAADEATTEVSSDEDSSE
-197 EGTTVTETESGS
+197 EASSIENTEAESESASKDVTTST
-209 EEEASSEAGSSEET
+209 EEASSEKAST
-223 SEAGS
+223 EAVS
-228 EEASSE
+228 TEEASSE
-234 NASDEAASSEVASDE
+234 NVSELSS
-249 ADSTEEAST
+249 EAST
-258 EKETETSTE
+258 EDSTE
-267 VATETETE
+267 V
-275 TESASDTEVVT
+275 
-286 EVATEAES
+286 
-294 ESESNTESDT
+294 
-304 ESDTEVSNGSE
+304 
-315 ESTEAETLSEEE
+315 ETLSEEE

-344 FEDGS
+344 FEEGN

-366 TNSEISISEEGTAV
+366 TNSEISISEDGTAV

-388 STDECTIYN
+388 ATDECTVYR

-432 FEEKYSEIQDA
+432 FSEKYAEIQDD
-443 SSKFKVDQDVIDTIR
+443 SSKFKVDEDVIDTIR
-458 FTTPVYVAPTEE
+458 FTTPVYVAPSE
-470 DTTEETT
+470 EET
-477 ENASEEAS
+477 SESETSGEETSESETGEKESTKEEKSSESDESKEVVSEAS
-485 SEDASSEEASSE
+485 SE
-497 SESESSSEEVTEESA
+497 EES
-512 EKNTESES
+512 K
-520 ESEKE
+520 
-525 STSEA
+525 
-530 ETK
+530 

>member
-1 MNRFMKYAAAA
+1 MNRIMKYAAAA

-24 CEQLEQK
+24 CEQLEK
-31 TPEDTVAV
+31 KAPEDTVAV
-39 TFGDT
+39 SFGDT

-70 CSNDMG
+70 CGNDMG

-95 RQTLVLNEYAEQ
+95 RQTLVLNEYAKK

-112 SDAQKAKVDDAI
+112 SDDQKAKLDEAI
-124 EKLKEEGED
+124 EKLQTESED
-133 YLNAVGATDE
+133 YLEAVGATDE

-185 TPSELTETTAAE
+185 TPSELTETTAADEATTEVSSDEDSSE
-197 EGTTVTETESGS
+197 EASSIENTEAESESASKDVTTST
-209 EEEASSEAGSSEET
+209 EEASSEKAST
-223 SEAGS
+223 EAVS
-228 EEASSE
+228 TEEASSE
-234 NASDEAASSEVASDE
+234 NVSELSS
-249 ADSTEEAST
+249 EAST
-258 EKETETSTE
+258 EDSTE
-267 VATETETE
+267 V
-275 TESASDTEVVT
+275 
-286 EVATEAES
+286 
-294 ESESNTESDT
+294 
-304 ESDTEVSNGSE
+304 
-315 ESTEAETLSEEE
+315 ETLSEEE

-344 FEDGS
+344 FEEGN

-366 TNSEISISEEGTAV
+366 TNSEISISEDGTAV

-388 STDECTIYN
+388 STDECTVYK

-432 FEEKYSEIQDA
+432 FSEKYAEIQDD
-443 SSKFKVDQDVIDTIR
+443 SSKFKVDEDVIDTIR
-458 FTTPVYVAPTEE
+458 FTTPVYVAPSE
-470 DTTEETT
+470 EET
-477 ENASEEAS
+477 SESETSGEETSESETGEKESTKEEKSSESDESEEAVSEAS
-485 SEDASSEEASSE
+485 SE
-497 SESESSSEEVTEESA
+497 EES
-512 EKNTESES
+512 K
-520 ESEKE
+520 
-525 STSEA
+525 
-530 ETK
+530 

>member
-1 MNRFMKYAAAA
+1 MNRIMKYAAAA

-24 CEQLEQK
+24 CEQLEK
-31 TPEDTVAV
+31 KAPEDTVAV
-39 TFGDT
+39 SFGDT

-70 CSNDMG
+70 CGNDMG

-95 RQTLVLNEYAEQ
+95 RQTLVLNEYAKK

-112 SDAQKAKVDDAI
+112 SDDQKAKVDEAI
-124 EKLKEEGED
+124 EKLQTESED
-133 YLNAVGATDE
+133 YLEAVGATDE

-157 VYMDLVADVDTTV
+157 VYMDLVVDVDTTV

-185 TPSELTETTAAE
+185 TPSELTETTAADE
-197 EGTTVTETESGS
+197 ATTEVSSDEDSS
-209 EEEASSEAGSSEET
+209 EEASSIENTEAESESASKDVTT
-223 SEAGS
+223 ST

-234 NASDEAASSEVASDE
+234 NASTDAA
-249 ADSTEEAST
+249 STEEASSENVSELSSEAST
-258 EKETETSTE
+258 EDSTE
-267 VATETETE
+267 V
-275 TESASDTEVVT
+275 
-286 EVATEAES
+286 
-294 ESESNTESDT
+294 
-304 ESDTEVSNGSE
+304 
-315 ESTEAETLSEEE
+315 ETLSEEE

-335 DAADKILKE
+335 DAVDKILKE
-344 FEDGS
+344 FEEGN

-366 TNSEISISEEGTAV
+366 TNSEISISEDGTAV

-388 STDECTIYN
+388 ATDECTVYR

-432 FEEKYSEIQDA
+432 FSEKYAEIQDD
-443 SSKFKVDQDVIDTIR
+443 SSKFKVDEDVIDTIR
-458 FTTPVYVAPTEE
+458 FTTPVYVAPSE
-470 DTTEETT
+470 EET
-477 ENASEEAS
+477 SESETSGEETSESETGEEESTKEEKSSESDESEEAVSEAS
-485 SEDASSEEASSE
+485 SE
-497 SESESSSEEVTEESA
+497 EES
-512 EKNTESES
+512 K
-520 ESEKE
+520 
-525 STSEA
+525 
-530 ETK
+530 

>member
-1 MNRFMKYAAAA
+1 MNRIMKYAAAA

-24 CEQLEQK
+24 CEQLENK
-31 TPEDTVAV
+31 APEDTVAV
-39 TFGDT
+39 SFGDT

-95 RQTLVLNEYAEQ
+95 RQTLVLNEYAKK

-112 SDAQKAKVDDAI
+112 SDDQKAKVDEAI
-124 EKLKEEGED
+124 EKLQTEAED
-133 YLNAVGATDE
+133 YLDAVGATDE

-185 TPSELTETTAAE
+185 TPSELTETTAAAE
-197 EGTTVTETESGS
+197 ATT
-209 EEEASSEAGSSEET
+209 EASSDEGSSEESSSVENTEAESESASKDVTT
-223 SEAGS
+223 ST

-234 NASDEAASSEVASDE
+234 NASTDAA
-249 ADSTEEAST
+249 STEEASSENVSELSSEAST
-258 EKETETSTE
+258 EDSTE
-267 VATETETE
+267 V
-275 TESASDTEVVT
+275 
-286 EVATEAES
+286 
-294 ESESNTESDT
+294 
-304 ESDTEVSNGSE
+304 
-315 ESTEAETLSEEE
+315 ETLSEEE

-344 FEDGS
+344 FEEGN

-366 TNSEISISEEGTAV
+366 TNSEISISEDGTAV

-388 STDECTIYN
+388 ATDECTVYR

-432 FEEKYSEIQDA
+432 FSEKYAEIQDD
-443 SSKFKVDQDVIDTIR
+443 SSKFKVDEDVIDTIR
-458 FTTPVYVAPTEE
+458 FTTPVYVAPSE
-470 DTTEETT
+470 EET
-477 ENASEEAS
+477 
-485 SEDASSEEASSE
+485 SE
-497 SESESSSEEVTEESA
+497 SETSGEET
-512 EKNTESES
+512 SES
-520 ESEKE
+520 ETGEKE
-525 STSEA
+525 STKEEKSSESD
-530 ETK
+530 ESKEVVSEVSSEEESK

>member
-1 MNRFMKYAAAA
+1 MNRIMKYAAAA

-24 CEQLEQK
+24 CEQLEK
-31 TPEDTVAV
+31 KAPEDTVAV
-39 TFGDT
+39 SFGDT

-70 CSNDMG
+70 CGNDMG

-95 RQTLVLNEYAEQ
+95 RQTLVLNEYAKK

-112 SDAQKAKVDDAI
+112 SDDQKAKVDEAI
-124 EKLKEEGED
+124 EKLQTESED
-133 YLNAVGATDE
+133 YLDAVGATDE

-185 TPSELTETTAAE
+185 TPSELTETTAAAE
-197 EGTTVTETESGS
+197 ATTEV
-209 EEEASSEAGSSEET
+209 SSDEDSSEE
-223 SEAGS
+223 
-228 EEASSE
+228 SSSIE
-234 NASDEAASSEVASDE
+234 N
-249 ADSTEEAST
+249 
-258 EKETETSTE
+258 
-267 VATETETE
+267 
-275 TESASDTEVVT
+275 
-286 EVATEAES
+286 TEAES
-294 ESESNTESDT
+294 ESASKDVTTSTEEASSEKASTEEASSEKTSELSSESDT
-304 ESDTEVSNGSE
+304 EASN
-315 ESTEAETLSEEE
+315 ESETLSEEE

-344 FEDGS
+344 FEEGN

-366 TNSEISISEEGTAV
+366 TNSEISISEDGTAV

-388 STDECTIYN
+388 ATDECTVYR

-432 FEEKYSEIQDA
+432 FSEKYAEIQDD
-443 SSKFKVDQDVIDTIR
+443 SSKFKVDEDVIDTIR
-458 FTTPVYVAPTEE
+458 FTTPVYVAPSE
-470 DTTEETT
+470 EET
-477 ENASEEAS
+477 SESETSGEETSESETGEKESTKEEKSSESDESEEAVSEAS
-485 SEDASSEEASSE
+485 SE
-497 SESESSSEEVTEESA
+497 EES
-512 EKNTESES
+512 K
-520 ESEKE
+520 
-525 STSEA
+525 
-530 ETK
+530 

>member
-1 MNRFMKYAAAA
+1 MNRIMKYAAAA

-24 CEQLEQK
+24 CEQLEK
-31 TPEDTVAV
+31 KAPEDTVAV
-39 TFGDT
+39 SFGDT
-44 NIMLDEVTYMIRSME
+44 NIMLDEITYMIRSME

-70 CSNDMG
+70 CGNDMG

-95 RQTLVLNEYAEQ
+95 RQTLVLNEYAKK

-112 SDAQKAKVDDAI
+112 SDDQKAKVDEAI
-124 EKLKEEGED
+124 EKLQTESED
-133 YLNAVGATDE
+133 YLEAVGATDE

-185 TPSELTETTAAE
+185 TPSELTETTAANEATTEVSSDEDSSE
-197 EGTTVTETESGS
+197 EASSIENTEAESESASKDVTTST
-209 EEEASSEAGSSEET
+209 EEASSEKAST
-223 SEAGS
+223 EAVS
-228 EEASSE
+228 TEEASSE
-234 NASDEAASSEVASDE
+234 NVSELSS
-249 ADSTEEAST
+249 EAST
-258 EKETETSTE
+258 E
-267 VATETETE
+267 
-275 TESASDTEVVT
+275 D
-286 EVATEAES
+286 
-294 ESESNTESDT
+294 
-304 ESDTEVSNGSE
+304 
-315 ESTEAETLSEEE
+315 STEAETLSEEE

-335 DAADKILKE
+335 DVADKILKE
-344 FEDGS
+344 FEEGN

-366 TNSEISISEEGTAV
+366 TNSEISISEDGTAV

-388 STDECTIYN
+388 ATDECTVYR

-432 FEEKYSEIQDA
+432 FSEKYAEIQDD
-443 SSKFKVDQDVIDTIR
+443 SSKFKVDEDVIDTIR
-458 FTTPVYVAPTEE
+458 FTTPVYVAPSE
-470 DTTEETT
+470 EET
-477 ENASEEAS
+477 SESETSGEETSESETGEKESTKEEKSSESDESKEVVSEAS
-485 SEDASSEEASSE
+485 SE
-497 SESESSSEEVTEESA
+497 EES
-512 EKNTESES
+512 K
-520 ESEKE
+520 
-525 STSEA
+525 
-530 ETK
+530 